1 MKIVVAPDSFKES
14 LSALDVAHALREGFA
29 EVWPA
34 ADYALVPVADGG
46 EGTVDAL
53 VATTGGKRVTT
64 RVTGPLGNEIEA
76 FWGLSGD
83 GNLAIV
89 EMAAA
94 AGLML
99 VPPAER
105 NPLVTTT
112 WGLGQLIRA
121 ALDAGARRFVVG
133 IGGSATNDAGAGM
146 IQALGGRLLDAEGR
160 DLPPGGGALASL
172 ERIDLSGLDPRL
184 SECTIDVAC
193 DVDNPLCGPKGASA
207 IFGPQ
212 KGATPEMVATLDRNL
227 ARFAAVVKAQLGLD
241 VADLPGSGA
250 AGGLGAGLRAV
261 VGATLRPGVEIVMEA
276 VGMDA
281 IVADADLVVTGE
293 GRIDGQ
299 TVHGKTP
306 VGVAAVARRHGCPV
320 IAIAGSVGAGA
331 EAVYAHG
338 INAVFGILPRPCTLA
353 EALAEA
359 EPNLR
364 RTARNVA
371 ATLALGGFGRGAK
384 G

>member
-14 LSALDVAHALREGFA
+14 LSALDVARALRDGFA
-29 EVWPA
+29 EVWPD

-53 VATTGGKRVTT
+53 VATTGGKRVAT
-64 RVTGPLGNEIEA
+64 RVVGPLGNEIEA

-83 GNLAIV
+83 GRLAIV

-99 VPPAER
+99 VPAAER

-146 IQALGGRLLDAEGR
+146 IQALGGRLLDGEGR

-212 KGATPEMVATLDRNL
+212 KGATPEMIATLDRNL
-227 ARFAAVVKAQLGLD
+227 AHFAAVAKAQLGVD
-241 VADLPGSGA
+241 IADLPGSGA

-331 EAVYAHG
+331 EAVHDHG
-338 INAVFGILPRPCTLA
+338 IDAVFGILPRPCTLA
-353 EALAEA
+353 DALAEA

-384 G
+384 R